1 MRANFC
7 LFILILLFSCGQTYN
22 TDNEETQFLNDFV
35 ENDTTIEKTPLKTI
49 KINTDAGREIVDEP
63 KISAFFQIF
72 QGENLI
78 EEHNIGIEIR
88 GSSSQYFPKKSY
100 GFETWDESGEDLD
113 VSLAGYPEEEDWIL
127 YGPFSDKS
135 LIRNVLIYR
144 LSNLVGR
151 YATKTS
157 FYNLQIN
164 GVFLGLYVLME
175 KIKRDKNRVNI
186 SKNRSDDISGGY
198 IIKID
203 KITGD
208 GDTLNEKIAFMSE
221 YTKDG
226 IKGIN
231 KNVHFLYE
239 YPKNRDI
246 SDEQKNYIQGYMR
259 DFEDAIASEN
269 FTSESDGYKKY
280 IDVDSFIDFFI
291 LNEITRNV
299 DAYRISTFMHKDINE
314 KLKMGP
320 IWDFNIAFGNADYCE
335 GGLTTG
341 WAYKFNEACPADGML
356 VPFWWDRLMQDP
368 NFTQA
373 LKERWTSLRLNEL
386 SNSSIMGIVDELVGE
401 LEDSDA
407 ITQNFGK
414 WLILGTYIWP
424 NNFVGNRHS
433 EEITYLK
440 EWIEGRLSW
449 MDQEIS
455 KF

>member
-100 GFETWDESGEDLD
+100 GFETWDEAGEDLD

-226 IKGIN
+226 VKGIN

-246 SDEQKNYIQGYMR
+246 SDEQKNYIQAYMR

-373 LKERWTSLRLNEL
+373 LEKRWTSLRLNEL
-386 SNSSIMGIVDELVGE
+386 SNSSIMGIIDELVGE

-440 EWIEGRLSW
+440 EWIEDRLSW

-455 KF
+455 KL

>member
-7 LFILILLFSCGQTYN
+7 LFILLLLFSCGQTYN

-35 ENDTTIEKTPLKTI
+35 EDDTTIEKTPLKTI

-373 LKERWTSLRLNEL
+373 LQERWTSLRLNEL

-433 EEITYLK
+433 EEIAYLK

>member
-1 MRANFC
+1 
-7 LFILILLFSCGQTYN
+7 
-22 TDNEETQFLNDFV
+22 
-35 ENDTTIEKTPLKTI
+35 
-49 KINTDAGREIVDEP
+49 
-63 KISAFFQIF
+63 
-72 QGENLI
+72 
-78 EEHNIGIEIR
+78 
-88 GSSSQYFPKKSY
+88 
-100 GFETWDESGEDLD
+100 
-113 VSLAGYPEEEDWIL
+113 
-127 YGPFSDKS
+127 
-135 LIRNVLIYR
+135 
-144 LSNLVGR
+144 
-151 YATKTS
+151 
-157 FYNLQIN
+157 
-164 GVFLGLYVLME
+164 
-175 KIKRDKNRVNI
+175 
-186 SKNRSDDISGGY
+186 
-198 IIKID
+198 
-203 KITGD
+203 
-208 GDTLNEKIAFMSE
+208 
-221 YTKDG
+221 
-226 IKGIN
+226 
-231 KNVHFLYE
+231 
-239 YPKNRDI
+239 
-246 SDEQKNYIQGYMR
+246 MR

-440 EWIEGRLSW
+440 EWIEDRLSW

-455 KF
+455 KL

>member
-7 LFILILLFSCGQTYN
+7 LFIFILLFSCGQTYN

-35 ENDTTIEKTPLKTI
+35 EDDTTIEKTPLKTI

-63 KISAFFQIF
+63 KISAFLQIF

-100 GFETWDESGEDLD
+100 GFETWDEAGEDLD

-226 IKGIN
+226 VKGIN

-246 SDEQKNYIQGYMR
+246 SNEQKNYIQAYMR

-373 LKERWTSLRLNEL
+373 LEKRWTSLRLNEL
-386 SNSSIMGIVDELVGE
+386 SNSSIMGIIDELVGE

-440 EWIEGRLSW
+440 EWIEDRLSW

-455 KF
+455 KL

>member
-1 MRANFC
+1 MRVNFC

-22 TDNEETQFLNDFV
+22 TDDEETQFLNDFV
-35 ENDTTIEKTPLKTI
+35 EDDTTIERTPLKTI
-49 KINTDAGREIVDEP
+49 KINTDGGREIIDEP

-100 GFETWDESGEDLD
+100 GFETWDQSGEDLD

-186 SKNRSDDISGGY
+186 SKNRSDEISGGY

-246 SDEQKNYIQGYMR
+246 SEEQKNYIQGYMR

-335 GGLTTG
+335 GGSTTG

-356 VPFWWDRLMQDP
+356 VPFWWDRLIQDP

-373 LKERWTSLRLNEL
+373 LRERWTSLRLNEL

-424 NNFVGNRHS
+424 NNFIGNRHS
-433 EEITYLK
+433 EEISYLK

-449 MDQEIS
+449 MDEEIA
-455 KF
+455 KL

>member
-424 NNFVGNRHS
+424 NNFIGNRHS

>member
-35 ENDTTIEKTPLKTI
+35 ENDTTVEKTPLKTI

-63 KISAFFQIF
+63 KISAFLQIF

-100 GFETWDESGEDLD
+100 GFETWDETGEDLD

-226 IKGIN
+226 VKGIN

-246 SDEQKNYIQGYMR
+246 SNEQKNYIQAYMR

-373 LKERWTSLRLNEL
+373 LEKRWTSLRLNEL
-386 SNSSIMGIVDELVGE
+386 SNSSIMGIIDELVGE

-440 EWIEGRLSW
+440 EWIEDRLSW

-455 KF
+455 KL

>member
-7 LFILILLFSCGQTYN
+7 FFILILLFSCGQTYN
-22 TDNEETQFLNDFV
+22 TDNEQTQFLNDFV
-35 ENDTTIEKTPLKTI
+35 EDDTTIEKTPLKTI

-144 LSNLVGR
+144 LSNLIGR

-269 FTSESDGYKKY
+269 YTSESDGYKKY

-335 GGLTTG
+335 GGLTNG
-341 WAYKFNEACPADGML
+341 WAYQFNEACPADGML

-368 NFTQA
+368 YFTNA
-373 LKERWTSLRLNEL
+373 LVERWTSLRLNEL
-386 SNSSIMGIVDELVGE
+386 SDINIMGIVDELVGE

>member
-1 MRANFC
+1 MRVNFY
-7 LFILILLFSCGQTYN
+7 LFILILLCSCGQTYN

-35 ENDTTIEKTPLKTI
+35 EDDTSIEKTPLKTI
-49 KINTDAGREIVDEP
+49 KINTDGGREIVDEP

-175 KIKRDKNRVNI
+175 KIKRDKNRVDIN
-186 SKNRSDDISGGY
+186 KNRSDDISGGY

-208 GDTLNEKIAFMSE
+208 GDSLNEDIAFMSE

-226 IKGIN
+226 VKGIN

-259 DFEDAIASEN
+259 DFEDAMASEN
-269 FTSESDGYKKY
+269 FTSESEGYKKY

-299 DAYRISTFMHKDINE
+299 DAYRISTFMNKDINE

-335 GGLTTG
+335 GGLTDG
-341 WAYKFNEACPADGML
+341 WAYQFNEACPADGML

-373 LKERWTSLRLNEL
+373 LEQRWASLRLNGL
-386 SNSSIMGIVDELVGE
+386 SNSSIMGIIDELVGE

-440 EWIEGRLSW
+440 EWIEGRLLW

>member
-1 MRANFC
+1 MRFNFY
-7 LFILILLFSCGQTYN
+7 LFILILLCSCGQTYN

-35 ENDTTIEKTPLKTI
+35 EDDTSIEKTPLKTI
-49 KINTDAGREIVDEP
+49 KINTDGGREIVDEP

-100 GFETWDESGEDLD
+100 GFETWDEAGEDLD

-175 KIKRDKNRVNI
+175 KIKRDKNRVDIN
-186 SKNRSDDISGGY
+186 KNRSDDISGGY

-208 GDTLNEKIAFMSE
+208 GDSLNEDIAFMSE

-226 IKGIN
+226 VKGIN

-259 DFEDAIASEN
+259 DFEDAMASEN
-269 FTSESDGYKKY
+269 FTSESEGYKKY

-299 DAYRISTFMHKDINE
+299 DAYRISTFMNKDINE

-373 LKERWTSLRLNEL
+373 LQERWTSLRLNEL

-424 NNFVGNRHS
+424 NNFIGNRHS

>member
-1 MRANFC
+1 MRYISTS
-7 LFILILLFSCGQTYN
+7 LILIFLIRCSSWDE
-22 TDNEETQFLNDFV
+22 DNQNTQFLNDFIEEEISV
-35 ENDTTIEKTPLKTI
+35 EKTPLKLI
-49 KINTDAGREIVDEP
+49 KINTYGKEIVDEP
-63 KISAFFQIF
+63 KISGFFQIF
-72 QGENLI
+72 QGNDLI

-144 LSNLVGR
+144 LSNLIGR

-164 GVFLGLYVLME
+164 DEFLGLYVLME
-175 KIKRDKNRVNI
+175 KIKRDKNRVDI

-208 GDTLNEKIAFMSE
+208 GDTLNENIAFMSE

-226 IKGIN
+226 VKGIN

-259 DFEDAIASEN
+259 GFEDAMASEN
-269 FTSESDGYKKY
+269 FTSESEGYKKY

-299 DAYRISTFMHKDINE
+299 DAYRISTFMHKDIND

-424 NNFVGNRHS
+424 NNFIGNRHS

-440 EWIEGRLSW
+440 EWIEARLSW
-449 MDQEIS
+449 MDQEIT

>member
-35 ENDTTIEKTPLKTI
+35 EDDTTIEKTPLKTI

-186 SKNRSDDISGGY
+186 SKNRSDEISGGY

-373 LKERWTSLRLNEL
+373 LRERWTSLRLNEL

>member
-1 MRANFC
+1 MRANFY
-7 LFILILLFSCGQTYN
+7 LFILIFLCSCGQTYN

-35 ENDTTIEKTPLKTI
+35 EDDTSIEKTPLKTI
-49 KINTDAGREIVDEP
+49 KINTDGGREIVDEP

-100 GFETWDESGEDLD
+100 GFETWDEAGEDLD

-226 IKGIN
+226 IKGTN

-246 SDEQKNYIQGYMR
+246 SEEQKNYIQGYMR

-335 GGLTTG
+335 GGLTGG
-341 WAYKFNEACPADGML
+341 WAYKFNEVCPADGML

-373 LKERWTSLRLNEL
+373 LRERWTSLRLNEL
-386 SNSSIMGIVDELVGE
+386 SNSSVMGIIDELVGE

-440 EWIEGRLSW
+440 EWIEGRLLW